1 MTSRLFLSI
10 GVLVDDKERQEYEVV
25 SKNLSKP
32 FTRIPQTLPDSGF
45 GLLVFIKVTIP
56 GGTRLLPQSNVLG
69 KAGAHQAL
77 FETDVQKHR
86 RSTGII
92 GIDMQCCL

>member
-1 MTSRLFLSI
+1 MFRLP
-10 GVLVDDKERQEYEVV
+10 VLYI
-25 SKNLSKP
+25 
-32 FTRIPQTLPDSGF
+32 FSGTKQLV
-45 GLLVFIKVTIP
+45 GCLLT
-56 GGTRLLPQSNVLG
+56 QSNVLG
-69 KAGAHQAL
+69 EASAHQAL